1 MQLVKFRTLATITCQ
16 TCQEVLKHL
25 MQDPEAAP
33 EREWI
38 ESNRQVGI
46 GRPDAKRLAEQ
57 VHQCSVSEKKYSAGE
72 LLVANPGV
80 Q

>member
-1 MQLVKFRTLATITCQ
+1 
-16 TCQEVLKHL
+16 